1 MLQDTGG
8 EYGRPEQGKEKPFS
22 EKWKE
27 RRKKYKQNRY
37 ALTTYACKTQGAYDI
52 QNLLCRGTGLCL
64 FGRRIYT
71 LEESAIHGLG
81 SKTAI

>member
-27 RRKKYKQNRY
+27 RRKKIQTKQIRPYNISLQDTR
-37 ALTTYACKTQGAYDI
+37 
-52 QNLLCRGTGLCL
+52 CL
-64 FGRRIYT
+64 
-71 LEESAIHGLG
+71 
-81 SKTAI
+81 